1 MQKEKTSKPASG
13 GLAGVTIADSQISL
27 VDGEQGRLIY
37 RGYDINDL
45 AEQSTFEETAYLLW
59 HGALPT
65 RSELDEFS
73 SRLAAQRALP
83 DEAMDVL
90 RKVAS
95 GSTPIGALRTTVS
108 ILGNLDPDAEDDSD
122 ESRRRV
128 AGRLLAAFPT
138 VVAAHARL
146 NEGREPV
153 DPKEDGSIAAN
164 FLHMLR
170 GEDASEDQA
179 RAVDVALILHAD
191 HEFNAS
197 TFAARVTASTLSDI
211 YSAVTTAV
219 GTLKGPLHGGANRE
233 VMKALESIDDVDA
246 VEAFVQRKLDAHE
259 KIMGF
264 GHRVYKVMDP
274 RAKILKRWSKTMGEA
289 VGDTTYYDMSAR
301 MQDVVEERKGLFPNV
316 DFYTASLYHSLDIP
330 RAAFPAIFA
339 MSRVSGWLA
348 HVLEQYDTNKLIRP
362 LSNYVG
368 PTGLDYVPA
377 DDRS

>member
-1 MQKEKTSKPASG
+1 MEKQKMSKPASG
-13 GLAGVTIADSQISL
+13 GLAGITVADSRISL
-27 VDGEQGRLIY
+27 VDGEKGRLIY

-59 HGALPT
+59 HDALPT
-65 RSELDEFS
+65 QSELEEFS
-73 SRLAAQRALP
+73 SRLAAHRALP

-90 RKVAS
+90 RQVAP
-95 GSTPIGALRTTVS
+95 GSSPIGALRTVVS
-108 ILGNLDPDAEDDSD
+108 ILGNLDPNAEESSD
-122 ESRRRV
+122 EARRNI

-146 NEGREPV
+146 SEGKEPV
-153 DPKEDGSIAAN
+153 APKKDGSIAAN
-164 FLHMLR
+164 FLYMLR
-170 GEDASEDQA
+170 GQEPSEDEA

-211 YSAVTTAV
+211 YSAITTAV

-233 VMKALESIDDVDA
+233 VMKALESIDSVDA
-246 VEAFVQRKLDAHE
+246 VEAFVEKKLEAHE

-274 RAKILKRWSKTMGEA
+274 RAKILKRWSQKMGEA
-289 VGDTTYYDMSAR
+289 AGDTTYYEMSAR
-301 MQDVVEERKGLFPNV
+301 MQDVVEEKKGLFPNV
-316 DFYTASLYHSLDIP
+316 DFYTASLYQSLDIP

-348 HVLEQYDTNKLIRP
+348 HVLEQYATNKLIRP
-362 LSNYVG
+362 LSDYVG
-368 PTGLDYVPA
+368 PTDLEYVPLA
-377 DDRS
+377 DRS